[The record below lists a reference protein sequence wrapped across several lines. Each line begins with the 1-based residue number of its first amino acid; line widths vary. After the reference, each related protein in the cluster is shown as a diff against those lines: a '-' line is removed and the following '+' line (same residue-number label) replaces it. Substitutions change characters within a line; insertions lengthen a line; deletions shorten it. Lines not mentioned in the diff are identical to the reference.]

1 MPLPTV
7 TGWRNDCYLL
17 ADRIRG
23 APWLRRRPPCYV
35 TAIGPTVGHSRGV
48 PPVDLE
54 HVTPDRT
61 PLCEVAPFEA
71 RTSDQAG
78 A

>member
-7 TGWRNDCYLL
+7 TGLRSDCCLL
-17 ADRIRG
+17 ADRIDV
-23 APWLRRRPPCYV
+23 PWPRRRPPYYV
-35 TAIGPTVGHSRGV
+35 TAMGLTADHSRGV

-54 HVTPDRT
+54 HVTPGRT
-61 PLCEVAPFEA
+61 PLREVAPFEA